1 MRVRVDATKCLG
13 SGLCALRAPEVFEQD
28 DEGTVVLLHP
38 DPPVV
43 LDAPVRTAASSCPAE
58 AIFVTPG

>member
-1 MRVRVDATKCLG
+1 MKVRVDVTKCLG
-13 SGLCALRAPEVFEQD
+13 SGLCALRAPEVFDQD

-38 DPPVV
+38 GPPAA
-43 LDAPVRTAASSCPAE
+43 LDDPVRAAAISCPAE